1 MWIVSHCK
9 GSAGAGELDDE
20 DEEEDHHVEEEHD
33 LVMLHGSYQTH
44 DWDEEKEDSAC
55 CNATHN
61 GKTCNVANHFA
72 WGDKWLITDIF

>member
-1 MWIVSHCK
+1 MTNQTFYRFKNYPLEDNLLIMIIVSHSQ

-44 DWDEEKEDSAC
+44 D
-55 CNATHN
+55 
-61 GKTCNVANHFA
+61 
-72 WGDKWLITDIF
+72 

>member
-1 MWIVSHCK
+1 MFIVSHCQ

-33 LVMLHGSYQTH
+33 LVMLHGPYQTH

-55 CNATHN
+55 SDATDN
-61 GKTCNVANHFA
+61 GKTCDVANHF
-72 WGDKWLITDIF
+72 T